1 MQHTGIDVYEA
12 LGNVDF
18 NKVKVV
24 VEADDIYEAEAIRKG
39 VTDIRMWDL
48 ESEIQV
54 FLFPEYFSAHIVC
67 FYNRG

>member
-1 MQHTGIDVYEA
+1 VVEEAYLGHTNTNIYEA

-18 NKVKVV
+18 DKVKVV

-48 ESEIQV
+48 ESEV
-54 FLFPEYFSAHIVC
+54 
-67 FYNRG
+67 